1 MPLVSGIQKW
11 ENFGEI
17 KRTEGRPTLMPKI
30 PDMHPQRANRN
41 VWNLNARGSA
51 VHPHRRNF
59 AKLATEGSMNE
70 VGQMVQF
77 LFGATEIVGWCDG
90 RTKRAFTYR
99 AL

>member
-17 KRTEGRPTLMPKI
+17 KRTESRPTHMPKI
-30 PDMHPQRANRN
+30 PDMHQNGAHRN